1 MYLNQVSSQF
11 RLPEGRQGDARLHR
25 DFSVLGH
32 DGLGSELAG
41 RGGSISMVR
50 TEETPTAHGGLQG
63 GETASH
69 VDGGGGGGDG
79 EYDMG
84 LDEFLEVLKE
94 ELPIV
99 VSFLSRLSFSKLC
112 SLLWILGFSASKGI
126 LLPLIPQKI
135 AVTSCCSVLS

>member
-50 TEETPTAHGGLQG
+50 TEETPTAHGVLQG

-69 VDGGGGGGDG
+69 VDGGGGDG

-99 VSFLSRLSFSKLC
+99 VSIFSRLSFSKLR
-112 SLLWILGFSASKGI
+112 SLLWILGFSASKEI
-126 LLPLIPQKI
+126 LLPLFPQKI

>member
-41 RGGSISMVR
+41 RGVSITMVR
-50 TEETPTAHGGLQG
+50 TEETPTALQG
-63 GETASH
+63 AETPSH

-94 ELPIV
+94 DLPID
-99 VSFLSRLSFSKLC
+99 VSFFLRLLSRSF
-112 SLLWILGFSASKGI
+112 AH
-126 LLPLIPQKI
+126 
-135 AVTSCCSVLS
+135 CCGY

>member
-41 RGGSISMVR
+41 RGGAISMVR
-50 TEETPTAHGGLQG
+50 TEETPTAHGVLQG

-69 VDGGGGGGDG
+69 VDGGGGDG

-99 VSFLSRLSFSKLC
+99 VSIFSRLSFSKLR
-112 SLLWILGFSASKGI
+112 SLLWILGFSASKEI
-126 LLPLIPQKI
+126 LLPLFPQKI

>member
-50 TEETPTAHGGLQG
+50 TEETPTAHGVLQG

-69 VDGGGGGGDG
+69 VDGGGGDG

-99 VSFLSRLSFSKLC
+99 VSFFSRLSFSKLR
-112 SLLWILGFSASKGI
+112 SLLWILGFSASKEI
-126 LLPLIPQKI
+126 LLPLFPQKI